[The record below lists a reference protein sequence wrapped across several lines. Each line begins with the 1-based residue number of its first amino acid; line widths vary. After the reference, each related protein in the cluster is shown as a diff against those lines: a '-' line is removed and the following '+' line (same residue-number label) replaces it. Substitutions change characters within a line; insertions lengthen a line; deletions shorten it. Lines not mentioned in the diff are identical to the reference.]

1 MKMIFVGIY
10 PKLLPLPQTIK
21 MADMKRLNTIALLFA
36 LLISFQTFAQKEDY
50 VWVCGPSRI
59 DFNTDPPTVSY
70 NGDFNYSPNLS
81 DVCDYNGELIYWIN
95 GDKLYNK
102 NNEVIYEMKGFNF
115 SYMSECLPI
124 IPFPN
129 SKDKYIFS
137 CFKWNDIY
145 FYVIDGTEDALHP
158 TIYEYD
164 RLSFSYWSGCCM
176 PVQKKNSRD
185 FWLLFDDLENIKIYS
200 FTEDGLHP
208 HYVYTKPYFDTD
220 IYGTN
225 DVGNYSVSP
234 DNSIILGRVVSFEN
248 ENLYFNI
255 AFDNELG
262 FIKELYPTFAKWDMI
277 YPFVFSS
284 QAKYLYFTIWDK
296 GVVGHLNP
304 DSKNEENQ
312 NIYRC
317 PVDKLLEENSLM
329 KYRELVYTC
338 TSGSVGS
345 MKLAPDGNIY
355 LFLEGQDDYLGVIKK
370 SEGEHPEVEE
380 QGFKLYAQSQHP
392 GNYAASFPHTYHFPY
407 NISYNKKCDYVEFSF
422 SDNYKA
428 KSFLWDFGDG
438 SETSS
443 QQNPSH
449 TYPEGNFKA
458 QLTVEYDGKP
468 TQNYSLDVKIQKPK
482 APKIVCE

>member
-95 GDKLYNK
+95 HDKLYNK
-102 NNEVIYEMKGFNF
+102 NNEVIYDMKGFNYTV
-115 SYMSECLPI
+115 SNHTLPI

-129 SKDKYIFS
+129 SQNKYIFC
-137 CFKWNDIY
+137 CFKSDYLY
-145 FYVIDGTEDALHP
+145 FYVIDGTEDSLHP

-164 RLSFSYWSGCCM
+164 HISFRDWSGCCI

-185 FWLLFDDLENIKIYS
+185 FWLLFDDDENIKIYS
-200 FTEDGLHP
+200 FTENGLHL
-208 HYVYTKPYFDTD
+208 HFVYTKPFVDIN
-220 IYGTN
+220 IYGAN
-225 DVGNYSVSP
+225 EIDDYSVSF
-234 DNSIILGRVVSFEN
+234 DNTIIVCRVRSFISEQ
-248 ENLYFNI
+248 LYFNI

-262 FIKELYPTFAKWDMI
+262 LINEMYPTTSKWNFF
-277 YPFVFSS
+277 YPLVFSS
-284 QAKYLYFTIWDK
+284 HSKYLYFTIWDT
-296 GVVGHLNP
+296 GAENERNP
-304 DSKNEENQ
+304 DSNNEDFQ

-317 PVDKLLEENSLM
+317 PVDKLLEGNSLM

-338 TSGSVGS
+338 TSGSVES

-355 LFLEGQDDYLGVIKK
+355 LILEGQDDYLGVIKN

-380 QGFKLYAQSQHP
+380 QGFKLYSQSQHP
-392 GNYAASFPHTYHFPY
+392 GNYTASFPHTYHFPY

-449 TYPEGNFKA
+449 TYPEGKFKA